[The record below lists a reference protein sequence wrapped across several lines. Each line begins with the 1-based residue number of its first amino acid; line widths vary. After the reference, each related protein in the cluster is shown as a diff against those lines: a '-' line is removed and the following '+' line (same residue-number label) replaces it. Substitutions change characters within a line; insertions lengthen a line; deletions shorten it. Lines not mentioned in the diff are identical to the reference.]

1 MDKMKNSGMSETMQT
16 LTRKSACVMLSLLL
30 LLSAVLP
37 VKAAAETASA
47 KVVRVGS
54 FEDTFN
60 YVNEKGARKGYG
72 YELLETLSGYTGWQ
86 FEYVTCD
93 WSDCFEKL
101 KNGEVDIIGGISYTE
116 DRTQE
121 MLFSDES
128 MGVEKYYLYAD
139 LSRADISASDFK
151 TLNGKKIGVL
161 MGTEPEVMLAEWEE
175 KYGLKTEHVNI
186 SNNED
191 VKQKLANHEI
201 DCFVSL
207 EESFWAERGIST
219 ITRVGES
226 GIYYAINKN
235 RPDIKEELD
244 DAMRALDEAVPF
256 YTADLYK
263 RYFSMDY
270 TPILTGEEKAWLR
283 KHGAIRM
290 GFLASDSGVS
300 TYDPATGEFTGVIT
314 DYIQFAADCLGNQEL
329 EFQLVGYDSKEA
341 ELDALKSG
349 EIDMIFHCDQNPNLA
364 EEYHFACTNTTW
376 TSNLMA
382 VTNKQH
388 FNENNVNRI
397 VVPQNKL
404 SLKKYL
410 AFYYPQWEIVDCD
423 TQEDAARLVK
433 DGQADCFVTGISS
446 ENKYSKKYSFYSV
459 PLVNPVRSCFAVNSG
474 NRSLLSILNKTI
486 KAMPVNML
494 AGALAMYKSSARK
507 VTLSDFIRDNFF
519 KVMLISS
526 IAVAVVLLTIL
537 MLLQKARKA
546 EAAAR
551 KAASDTQELN
561 AKLQVAVEKAES
573 ANRAKSTFLSN
584 MSHDIRTPMNAII
597 GFTTLALSN
606 IDDTDR
612 VKDYLGKTLASS
624 NHLLSLINDVLDMSR
639 IESGKIH
646 LEEVEVNLSDVLHD
660 LKTIVS
666 GQIYAKQ
673 LELYMDAMDVTDEDV
688 YCDKTRLNQILLNL
702 LSNAIKFTP
711 AGGTVSVRVRQLAG
725 KVRGCGQY
733 EFRIKDNGIG
743 MSQEFAQK
751 IFEPFER
758 ERTSTVSRIQGTGL
772 GMAITKNIVDMMGG
786 TIEVQTAQGKGTEFT
801 VCVPMRAQTE
811 QRPVEK
817 ITELEGL
824 KALVVD
830 DDFNTC
836 DSVTKMLVKVGM
848 RAEWTLSGKEAV
860 LRARQ
865 SIEMSDVYH
874 AYIID
879 WRLPDMN
886 GIEVTRQI
894 RSLHDDT
901 PIIILTAYDWSDI
914 EVEAKAAGV
923 TAFCAK
929 PMFMSDLRETLM
941 SALGQKPADAV
952 QRLLPEKNADFK
964 GKHILLVEDNEL
976 NREIAQEILREYGF
990 LVDSAENGAVAVEKV
1005 STTAPGSYDL
1015 VLMDVQMPI
1024 MDGYTATRKIRA
1036 RRPKPL
1042 KSLRRHH
1049 GAGGRLGTQRRRV
1062 GHHPPLQTLRKA
1074 QLQPCGGRRQP
1085 HEAHEHCHEAAVL
1098 SAVPAGLY

>member
-1 MDKMKNSGMSETMQT
+1 MKNSGMSETMQT

-101 KNGEVDIIGGISYTE
+101 KNGEIDIIGGISYTE

-121 MLFSDES
+121 MLFSDEP

-161 MGTEPEVMLAEWEE
+161 MGTEPEVMLTEWEE
-175 KYGLKTEHVNI
+175 KYGLETEHVNI

-300 TYDPATGEFTGVIT
+300 TFDPATGEFTGVIT

-397 VVPQNKL
+397 AVPQNKL

-507 VTLSDFIRDNFF
+507 VTLSDFIKDNFF

-561 AKLQVAVEKAES
+561 AKLQVAVEKAET

-758 ERTSTVSRIQGTGL
+758 ERTSTVSGIQGTGL

-1005 STTAPGSYDL
+1005 STAAPGSYDL

-1036 RRPKPL
+1036 LDDPARAKLPILAMTANAFDEDRRNALESGMNGFLSKPIVIDDL
-1042 KSLRRHH
+1042 V
-1049 GAGGRLGTQRRRV
+1049 QE
-1062 GHHPPLQTLRKA
+1062 LRKI
-1074 QLQPCGGRRQP
+1074 L
-1085 HEAHEHCHEAAVL
+1085 
-1098 SAVPAGLY
+1098 

>member
-16 LTRKSACVMLSLLL
+16 LTRKIACVMLSLLL

-101 KNGEVDIIGGISYTE
+101 KNGEIDIIGGISYTE

-121 MLFSDES
+121 MLFSDEP

-300 TYDPATGEFTGVIT
+300 TFDPATGEFTGVIT

-397 VVPQNKL
+397 AVPQNKL

-507 VTLSDFIRDNFF
+507 VTLSDFIKDNFF

-624 NHLLSLINDVLDMSR
+624 NLLLSLINDVLDMSR

-673 LELYMDAMDVTDEDV
+673 LELYMDVMDVTDEDV

-923 TAFCAK
+923 TAFCSK

-1005 STTAPGSYDL
+1005 STAAPGSYDL

-1036 RRPKPL
+1036 LDDPARAKIPILAMTANAFDEDRRNALESGMNGFLSKPIVIDDL
-1042 KSLRRHH
+1042 VQELHKIL
-1049 GAGGRLGTQRRRV
+1049 
-1062 GHHPPLQTLRKA
+1062 
-1074 QLQPCGGRRQP
+1074 
-1085 HEAHEHCHEAAVL
+1085 
-1098 SAVPAGLY
+1098 

>member
-1 MDKMKNSGMSETMQT
+1 MQT

-101 KNGEVDIIGGISYTE
+101 KNGEIDIIGGISYTE

-121 MLFSDES
+121 MLFSDEP

-151 TLNGKKIGVL
+151 TLNGQKIGVL
-161 MGTEPEVMLAEWEE
+161 MGTEPEVMLTEWEE
-175 KYGLKTEHVNI
+175 KYVLETEHVNI

-244 DAMRALDEAVPF
+244 DAMRALNEAAPF

-397 VVPQNKL
+397 AVPQNKL

-507 VTLSDFIRDNFF
+507 VTLSDFIKDNFF

-597 GFTTLALSN
+597 GFTTLAISN
-606 IDDTDR
+606 IDDKDR
-612 VKDYLGKTLASS
+612 VKDYLTKTLASS

-860 LRARQ
+860 LRARR
-865 SIEMSDVYH
+865 SIEMSDAYH

-923 TAFCAK
+923 TAFCSK

-976 NREIAQEILREYGF
+976 NREIAQEILQEYGF
-990 LVDSAENGAVAVEKV
+990 LVDTAENGAVAVEKV
-1005 STTAPGSYDL
+1005 STAAPGSYDL

-1024 MDGYTATRKIRA
+1024 MDGYTATRRIRA
-1036 RRPKPL
+1036 LDDPARAKLPILAMTANAFDEDRRNALESGMNGFLSKPIVIGDL
-1042 KSLRRHH
+1042 VQELHKIL
-1049 GAGGRLGTQRRRV
+1049 
-1062 GHHPPLQTLRKA
+1062 
-1074 QLQPCGGRRQP
+1074 
-1085 HEAHEHCHEAAVL
+1085 
-1098 SAVPAGLY
+1098 

>member
-1 MDKMKNSGMSETMQT
+1 MQT

-101 KNGEVDIIGGISYTE
+101 KNGEIDIIGGISYTE

-121 MLFSDES
+121 MLFSDEP

-270 TPILTGEEKAWLR
+270 TPILTGEEKAWL
-283 KHGAIRM
+283 KEHGAIKM
-290 GFLASDSGVS
+290 GFLTSDSGVS
-300 TYDPATGEFTGVIT
+300 TFDPATGEFTGVIT

-397 VVPQNKL
+397 AVPQNKL

-507 VTLSDFIRDNFF
+507 VTLSDFIKDNFF
-519 KVMLISS
+519 MALLVSS
-526 IAVAVVLLTIL
+526 IAVAAILLTIL
-537 MLLQKARKA
+537 KLLRKARKA

-561 AKLQVAVEKAES
+561 AKLQVAVEKAEN

-673 LELYMDAMDVTDEDV
+673 LELYMDVMDVTDEDV

-929 PMFMSDLRETLM
+929 PMFISDLRETLM

-1005 STTAPGSYDL
+1005 STAAPGSYDL

-1036 RRPKPL
+1036 LDDPARAKLPILAMTANAFDEDRRNALESGMNGFLSKPIVIDDL
-1042 KSLRRHH
+1042 V
-1049 GAGGRLGTQRRRV
+1049 QE
-1062 GHHPPLQTLRKA
+1062 LRKI
-1074 QLQPCGGRRQP
+1074 L
-1085 HEAHEHCHEAAVL
+1085 
-1098 SAVPAGLY
+1098 

>member
-1 MDKMKNSGMSETMQT
+1 MADEKSKPKRSCHPRQKWLPAAAAILLLVLLAVGFSARYILFVSQTIYQESTTHLEEVLHKSNNMLKEMVRKNLTYLHLYNDFLENTSDEAKIQAYIEKAQQNTGFADFYFLTYDGNYMTVTGETGYLGLQTNLDEKLSKGEDIVMNTALPGKPQMLAFICPETQGSYRGFAYDAIAIAYYNDAVLKLLDNSAFEGNASNYVIYPDGRVVIDNSVNRKETVYNFIAMLRSYSDLSEEQILELSNAFAQGSSGNLRVKLGDTSYYLIYEGTAVQNWTMVGLVPVSIVNANLDELWFRTAQIVAGITVGMAVLVILMIVRRSHTTLRRKNTEISYRDELFQKLSLNVDDVFLMLDAETSKADYVSPNIGRLLGIPWKEVRQD
-16 LTRKSACVMLSLLL
+16 ACVLATLYPNGFPERDKNYLKG
-30 LLSAVLP
+30 LLSGQQREWDFEFEHRETKERRWFHIIAMGSEVEGRAKYILVMSDRTADKQVNQALSNAV
-37 VKAAAETASA
+37 AAAET
-47 KVVRVGS
+47 
-54 FEDTFN
+54 
-60 YVNEKGARKGYG
+60 
-72 YELLETLSGYTGWQ
+72 
-86 FEYVTCD
+86 
-93 WSDCFEKL
+93 
-101 KNGEVDIIGGISYTE
+101 
-116 DRTQE
+116 
-121 MLFSDES
+121 
-128 MGVEKYYLYAD
+128 
-139 LSRADISASDFK
+139 
-151 TLNGKKIGVL
+151 
-161 MGTEPEVMLAEWEE
+161 
-175 KYGLKTEHVNI
+175 
-186 SNNED
+186 
-191 VKQKLANHEI
+191 
-201 DCFVSL
+201 
-207 EESFWAERGIST
+207 
-219 ITRVGES
+219 
-226 GIYYAINKN
+226 
-235 RPDIKEELD
+235 
-244 DAMRALDEAVPF
+244 
-256 YTADLYK
+256 
-263 RYFSMDY
+263 
-270 TPILTGEEKAWLR
+270 
-283 KHGAIRM
+283 
-290 GFLASDSGVS
+290 
-300 TYDPATGEFTGVIT
+300 
-314 DYIQFAADCLGNQEL
+314 
-329 EFQLVGYDSKEA
+329 
-341 ELDALKSG
+341 
-349 EIDMIFHCDQNPNLA
+349 
-364 EEYHFACTNTTW
+364 
-376 TSNLMA
+376 
-382 VTNKQH
+382 
-388 FNENNVNRI
+388 
-397 VVPQNKL
+397 
-404 SLKKYL
+404 
-410 AFYYPQWEIVDCD
+410 
-423 TQEDAARLVK
+423 
-433 DGQADCFVTGISS
+433 
-446 ENKYSKKYSFYSV
+446 
-459 PLVNPVRSCFAVNSG
+459 
-474 NRSLLSILNKTI
+474 
-486 KAMPVNML
+486 
-494 AGALAMYKSSARK
+494 
-507 VTLSDFIRDNFF
+507 
-519 KVMLISS
+519 
-526 IAVAVVLLTIL
+526 
-537 MLLQKARKA
+537 
-546 EAAAR
+546 
-551 KAASDTQELN
+551 
-561 AKLQVAVEKAES
+561 

-597 GFTTLALSN
+597 GFTTLAISN
-606 IDDTDR
+606 IDDKNR
-612 VKDYLGKTLASS
+612 VKDYLAKTLASS

-666 GQIYAKQ
+666 GQIFAKQ

-725 KVRGCGQY
+725 KVHGCGQY

-743 MSQEFAQK
+743 MSPEFAQK

-758 ERTSTVSRIQGTGL
+758 ERTSTVSGIQGTGL

-865 SIEMSDVYH
+865 SIEMSDAYH

-941 SALGQKPADAV
+941 NALGQKPMDAA
-952 QRLLPEKNADFK
+952 QGLLPDKNADFK
-964 GKHILLVEDNEL
+964 GRHILLVEDNEL

-1005 STTAPGSYDL
+1005 STAAPGSYDL

-1036 RRPKPL
+1036 LDDPARAKLPILAMTANAFDEDRRNALESGMNGFLSKPIVIGDL
-1042 KSLRRHH
+1042 VQELHKIL
-1049 GAGGRLGTQRRRV
+1049 
-1062 GHHPPLQTLRKA
+1062 
-1074 QLQPCGGRRQP
+1074 
-1085 HEAHEHCHEAAVL
+1085 
-1098 SAVPAGLY
+1098 

>member
-1 MDKMKNSGMSETMQT
+1 MQT

-72 YELLETLSGYTGWQ
+72 YELLETLSGYAGWQ

-101 KNGEVDIIGGISYTE
+101 KNGEIDIIGGISYTE

-121 MLFSDES
+121 MLFSDEP

-300 TYDPATGEFTGVIT
+300 TFDPATGEFTGVIT

-397 VVPQNKL
+397 AVPQNKL

-474 NRSLLSILNKTI
+474 NRILLSILNKTI

-507 VTLSDFIRDNFF
+507 VTLSDFIKDNFF

-758 ERTSTVSRIQGTGL
+758 ERTSTVSGIQGTGL

-1005 STTAPGSYDL
+1005 STAAPGSYDL

-1036 RRPKPL
+1036 LDDPARAKLPILAMTANAFDEDRRNALESGMNGFLSKPIVIDDL
-1042 KSLRRHH
+1042 V
-1049 GAGGRLGTQRRRV
+1049 QE
-1062 GHHPPLQTLRKA
+1062 LRKI
-1074 QLQPCGGRRQP
+1074 L
-1085 HEAHEHCHEAAVL
+1085 
-1098 SAVPAGLY
+1098 

>member
-1 MDKMKNSGMSETMQT
+1 MQT

-101 KNGEVDIIGGISYTE
+101 KNGEIDIIGGISYTE

-121 MLFSDES
+121 MLFSDEP

-300 TYDPATGEFTGVIT
+300 TFDPATGEFTGVIT

-397 VVPQNKL
+397 AVPQNKL

-507 VTLSDFIRDNFF
+507 VTLSDFIKDNFF

-758 ERTSTVSRIQGTGL
+758 ERTSTVSGIQGTGL

-786 TIEVQTAQGKGTEFT
+786 TIKVQTAQGKGSEFII
-801 VCVPMRAQTE
+801 CLPMRTQDE
-811 QRPVEK
+811 HRPVEK

-1005 STTAPGSYDL
+1005 STAAPGSYDL

-1036 RRPKPL
+1036 LDDPARAKLPILAMTANAFDEDRRNALESGMNGFLSKPIVIDDL
-1042 KSLRRHH
+1042 V
-1049 GAGGRLGTQRRRV
+1049 QE
-1062 GHHPPLQTLRKA
+1062 LRKI
-1074 QLQPCGGRRQP
+1074 L
-1085 HEAHEHCHEAAVL
+1085 
-1098 SAVPAGLY
+1098 

>member
-101 KNGEVDIIGGISYTE
+101 KNGEIDIIGGISYTE

-121 MLFSDES
+121 MLFSDEP

-300 TYDPATGEFTGVIT
+300 TFDPATGEFTGVIT

-397 VVPQNKL
+397 AVPQNKL

-507 VTLSDFIRDNFF
+507 VTLSDFIKDNFF

-612 VKDYLGKTLASS
+612 VKDYLAKTLASS
-624 NHLLSLINDVLDMSR
+624 NHLLSFINDVLDMSR

-711 AGGTVSVRVRQLAG
+711 AGGTVSVRVRQLVG

-758 ERTSTVSRIQGTGL
+758 ESTSTVSRIQGTGL

-801 VCVPMRAQTE
+801 VCVPMCAQTE

-914 EVEAKAAGV
+914 EMEAKAAGV

-952 QRLLPEKNADFK
+952 QGLLPEKNADFK

-1005 STTAPGSYDL
+1005 STAAPGSYDL

-1036 RRPKPL
+1036 LDDPARAKLPILAMTANAFEEDRRNALESGMNGFLSKPIVIDDL
-1042 KSLRRHH
+1042 VQELHKIL
-1049 GAGGRLGTQRRRV
+1049 
-1062 GHHPPLQTLRKA
+1062 
-1074 QLQPCGGRRQP
+1074 
-1085 HEAHEHCHEAAVL
+1085 
-1098 SAVPAGLY
+1098 

>member
-1 MDKMKNSGMSETMQT
+1 MQT

-72 YELLETLSGYTGWQ
+72 YELLETLSGYAGWQ

-101 KNGEVDIIGGISYTE
+101 KNGEIDIIGGISYTE

-121 MLFSDES
+121 MLFSDEP

-300 TYDPATGEFTGVIT
+300 TFDPATGEFTGVIT

-397 VVPQNKL
+397 AVPQNKL

-507 VTLSDFIRDNFF
+507 VTLSDFIKDNFF

-597 GFTTLALSN
+597 GFTTLAISN
-606 IDDTDR
+606 IDDKDR
-612 VKDYLGKTLASS
+612 VKDYLSKTLASS

-725 KVRGCGQY
+725 QVRGCGQY

-743 MSQEFAQK
+743 MSPEFAKK

-1005 STTAPGSYDL
+1005 STAAPGSYDL

-1036 RRPKPL
+1036 LDDPARAKLPILAMTANAFDEDRRNALESGMNGFLSKPIVIDDL
-1042 KSLRRHH
+1042 V
-1049 GAGGRLGTQRRRV
+1049 QE
-1062 GHHPPLQTLRKA
+1062 LRKI
-1074 QLQPCGGRRQP
+1074 L
-1085 HEAHEHCHEAAVL
+1085 
-1098 SAVPAGLY
+1098 

>member
-1 MDKMKNSGMSETMQT
+1 MQT

-101 KNGEVDIIGGISYTE
+101 KNGEIDIIGGISYTE

-121 MLFSDES
+121 MLFSDEP

-300 TYDPATGEFTGVIT
+300 TFDPATGEFTGVIT

-397 VVPQNKL
+397 AVPQNKL

-507 VTLSDFIRDNFF
+507 VTLSDFIKDNFF

-725 KVRGCGQY
+725 KVHGCGQY

-1005 STTAPGSYDL
+1005 STAAPGSYDL

-1036 RRPKPL
+1036 LDDPARAKLPILAMTANAFDEDRRNALESGMNGFLSKPIVIDDL
-1042 KSLRRHH
+1042 VQELHKIL
-1049 GAGGRLGTQRRRV
+1049 
-1062 GHHPPLQTLRKA
+1062 
-1074 QLQPCGGRRQP
+1074 
-1085 HEAHEHCHEAAVL
+1085 
-1098 SAVPAGLY
+1098 

>member
-1 MDKMKNSGMSETMQT
+1 MQT

-101 KNGEVDIIGGISYTE
+101 KNGEIDIIGGISYTE

-121 MLFSDES
+121 MLFSDEP

-300 TYDPATGEFTGVIT
+300 TFDPATGEFTGVIT

-397 VVPQNKL
+397 AVPQNKL

-507 VTLSDFIRDNFF
+507 VTLSDFIKDNFF

-526 IAVAVVLLTIL
+526 IAVAVVLLTVL

-546 EAAAR
+546 EAATR

-758 ERTSTVSRIQGTGL
+758 ERTSTVSGIQGTGL

-923 TAFCAK
+923 TAFCSK

-941 SALGQKPADAV
+941 SALGQKSADAV
-952 QRLLPEKNADFK
+952 QGLLPEKNADFK
-964 GKHILLVEDNEL
+964 GKHILLVEDNAL

-1005 STTAPGSYDL
+1005 STAAPGSYDL

-1036 RRPKPL
+1036 LDDPARAKLPILAMTANAFDEDRRNALESGMNGFLSKPIVIDDL
-1042 KSLRRHH
+1042 MQELHKIL
-1049 GAGGRLGTQRRRV
+1049 
-1062 GHHPPLQTLRKA
+1062 
-1074 QLQPCGGRRQP
+1074 
-1085 HEAHEHCHEAAVL
+1085 
-1098 SAVPAGLY
+1098 

>member
-1 MDKMKNSGMSETMQT
+1 MKNSGMSETMQT

-101 KNGEVDIIGGISYTE
+101 KNGEIDIIGGISYTE

-121 MLFSDES
+121 MLFSDEP

-151 TLNGKKIGVL
+151 TLNGQKIGVL

-235 RPDIKEELD
+235 RHDIKEELD

-300 TYDPATGEFTGVIT
+300 TFDPATGEFTGVIT

-397 VVPQNKL
+397 AVPQNKL

-494 AGALAMYKSSARK
+494 VGALAMYKSSARK
-507 VTLSDFIRDNFF
+507 VTLSDFIKDNFF

-561 AKLQVAVEKAES
+561 AKLQVAVEKAET

-673 LELYMDAMDVTDEDV
+673 LELYMDVMDVTDEDV

-725 KVRGCGQY
+725 KVHGCGQY

-758 ERTSTVSRIQGTGL
+758 ERTSTVSGIQGTGL

-923 TAFCAK
+923 TAFCSK

-976 NREIAQEILREYGF
+976 NREIAQEILQEYGF
-990 LVDSAENGAVAVEKV
+990 LVDTAENGAVAVEKV
-1005 STTAPGSYDL
+1005 STAAPGSYDL

-1036 RRPKPL
+1036 LDDPARAKLPILAMTANAFDEDRRNALESGMNGFLSKPIVIGDL
-1042 KSLRRHH
+1042 VQELHKIL
-1049 GAGGRLGTQRRRV
+1049 
-1062 GHHPPLQTLRKA
+1062 
-1074 QLQPCGGRRQP
+1074 
-1085 HEAHEHCHEAAVL
+1085 
-1098 SAVPAGLY
+1098 

>member
-1 MDKMKNSGMSETMQT
+1 MADEKRKPKRSCHPRQKWLPAAAAILLLVLLAVGLSVRYISFVSQTIYQESTSHLEEVLHKSNNMLKEMVRKNVTYLHLYNGFLENTSDEDEIQAYIKQAQKNTGFADFYFLTYDGNYMTVTGETGYLGLQANLDEQLSEGKDIVMNTSLPGRPQMLAFICPKTHGSYRGFAYDAIAISYYNGAVLRLLDNSAFEGNASNYVIYPDGRVVIDNSVNRKETIYNFIAMLRSYSDLSEEQITELSNAFAQGSSGNLKVKLGDTSYYLVYEGTAVQNWTMVGLVPVSIVNASLDKLWFYTIQIVAGITVGIAVLVILLIVRRSHTTLRRKNTEISYRDELFQ
-16 LTRKSACVMLSLLL
+16 KLSLNVDDVFLMLDAETSKVDYVSPNIERLL
-30 LLSAVLP
+30 GIPWREVRQDARVLATLHPKDDPERDKNYLKGLLSGQQREWDTEYEHRETKERRWFHNIAMGSEVEGRAKYILVMSDRTADKQVNQALSNAV
-37 VKAAAETASA
+37 AAAET
-47 KVVRVGS
+47 
-54 FEDTFN
+54 
-60 YVNEKGARKGYG
+60 
-72 YELLETLSGYTGWQ
+72 
-86 FEYVTCD
+86 
-93 WSDCFEKL
+93 
-101 KNGEVDIIGGISYTE
+101 
-116 DRTQE
+116 
-121 MLFSDES
+121 
-128 MGVEKYYLYAD
+128 
-139 LSRADISASDFK
+139 
-151 TLNGKKIGVL
+151 
-161 MGTEPEVMLAEWEE
+161 
-175 KYGLKTEHVNI
+175 
-186 SNNED
+186 
-191 VKQKLANHEI
+191 
-201 DCFVSL
+201 
-207 EESFWAERGIST
+207 
-219 ITRVGES
+219 
-226 GIYYAINKN
+226 
-235 RPDIKEELD
+235 
-244 DAMRALDEAVPF
+244 
-256 YTADLYK
+256 
-263 RYFSMDY
+263 
-270 TPILTGEEKAWLR
+270 
-283 KHGAIRM
+283 
-290 GFLASDSGVS
+290 
-300 TYDPATGEFTGVIT
+300 
-314 DYIQFAADCLGNQEL
+314 
-329 EFQLVGYDSKEA
+329 
-341 ELDALKSG
+341 
-349 EIDMIFHCDQNPNLA
+349 
-364 EEYHFACTNTTW
+364 
-376 TSNLMA
+376 
-382 VTNKQH
+382 
-388 FNENNVNRI
+388 
-397 VVPQNKL
+397 
-404 SLKKYL
+404 
-410 AFYYPQWEIVDCD
+410 
-423 TQEDAARLVK
+423 
-433 DGQADCFVTGISS
+433 
-446 ENKYSKKYSFYSV
+446 
-459 PLVNPVRSCFAVNSG
+459 
-474 NRSLLSILNKTI
+474 
-486 KAMPVNML
+486 
-494 AGALAMYKSSARK
+494 
-507 VTLSDFIRDNFF
+507 
-519 KVMLISS
+519 
-526 IAVAVVLLTIL
+526 
-537 MLLQKARKA
+537 
-546 EAAAR
+546 
-551 KAASDTQELN
+551 
-561 AKLQVAVEKAES
+561 

-606 IDDTDR
+606 IDDTER

-666 GQIYAKQ
+666 GQIFAKQ
-673 LELYMDAMDVTDEDV
+673 LELYMDVMDVTDEDV

-743 MSQEFAQK
+743 MSQEFAKK

-758 ERTSTVSRIQGTGL
+758 ERTSTGSRIQGTGL

-865 SIEMSDVYH
+865 SIEMSDAYH

-886 GIEVTRQI
+886 GIEVTRRI
-894 RSLHDDT
+894 RSLNDDT

-941 SALGQKPADAV
+941 SALGQKQTDAA
-952 QRLLPEKNADFK
+952 QGLLPDKNADFK

-976 NREIAQEILREYGF
+976 NCEIEQEILREYGF

-1005 STTAPGSYDL
+1005 STAAPDSYDL

-1024 MDGYTATRKIRA
+1024 MDGYTATRQIRA
-1036 RRPKPL
+1036 LDDPARAKLPILAMTANAFDEDRRNALESGMNGFLSKPIVIGDL
-1042 KSLRRHH
+1042 VQELHKIL
-1049 GAGGRLGTQRRRV
+1049 
-1062 GHHPPLQTLRKA
+1062 
-1074 QLQPCGGRRQP
+1074 
-1085 HEAHEHCHEAAVL
+1085 
-1098 SAVPAGLY
+1098 